1 MTDDVEH
8 HAAPEIVINRDS
20 PDDWRRIGLVDDYG
34 RKIELSVGQL
44 RRLAGEVLSPT
55 FTMITG
61 L

>member
-1 MTDDVEH
+1 M
-8 HAAPEIVINRDS
+8 IVINRDS

-34 RKIELSVGQL
+34 RKIDLSAGPL
-44 RRLAGEVLSPT
+44 RRLAEEVLSPT

>member
-20 PDDWRRIGLVDDYG
+20 PDDWRRVGLVDDYG
-34 RKIELSVGQL
+34 QKIELSADQL
-44 RRLAGEVLSPT
+44 RRLAEEVLSPT
-55 FTMITG
+55 FGMITG